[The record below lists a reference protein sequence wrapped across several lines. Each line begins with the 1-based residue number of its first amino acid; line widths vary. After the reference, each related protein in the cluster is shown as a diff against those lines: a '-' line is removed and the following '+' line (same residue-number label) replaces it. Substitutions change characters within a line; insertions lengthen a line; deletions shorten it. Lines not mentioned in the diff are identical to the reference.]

1 MIDLLSII
9 GLPFRAHSKTG
20 GRLVCA
26 AKNTKW
32 QRDQVPRTLLSLP
45 SVVTKSLIFEEKKE
59 VAYVSRKISGFTSDK
74 NYARGTKQYCLSTK
88 QQVTLKF
95 ND

>member
-32 QRDQVPRTLLSLP
+32 QRDQVPRTPLSLP
-45 SVVTKSLIFEEKKE
+45 SVVTKSLIFEEK
-59 VAYVSRKISGFTSDK
+59 RKSPTFPGK
-74 NYARGTKQYCLSTK
+74 YRGSLQIKIMLGEQNNT
-88 QQVTLKF
+88 V
-95 ND
+95 